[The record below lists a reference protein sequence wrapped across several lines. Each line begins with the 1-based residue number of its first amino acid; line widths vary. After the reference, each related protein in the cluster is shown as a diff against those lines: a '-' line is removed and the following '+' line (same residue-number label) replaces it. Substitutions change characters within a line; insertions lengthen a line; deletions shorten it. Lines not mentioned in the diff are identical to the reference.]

1 MARPGIQGADVLR
14 AMEEIEAQGKTPTVR
29 EVNRFLGTG
38 SSATIS
44 RWMAIIR
51 AKRTSAPQIDARP
64 PDSIQELA
72 NSLVNEL
79 WKSSLDLATKEN
91 RRLRQKLHE
100 FGYGAQPIIDQ
111 LEEVTGGLRAHLEE
125 LHAEADSGLV
135 IAELPTDNT
144 SNDLTG

>member
-1 MARPGIQGADVLR
+1 MARPGIKEADVLR
-14 AMEEIEAQGKTPTVR
+14 AMEAIEAQGQIPSVR
-29 EVNRFLGTG
+29 EVNRVLGTG

-44 RWMAIIR
+44 RLMAAIR
-51 AKRTSAPQIDARP
+51 AKRFCAPLIDARP

-91 RRLRQKLHE
+91 SRLRQKLHE

-111 LEEVTGGLRAHLEE
+111 LEVVTGGLRAHLEE

-135 IAELPTDNT
+135 VAELPTDDT
-144 SNDLTG
+144 SNDLAG